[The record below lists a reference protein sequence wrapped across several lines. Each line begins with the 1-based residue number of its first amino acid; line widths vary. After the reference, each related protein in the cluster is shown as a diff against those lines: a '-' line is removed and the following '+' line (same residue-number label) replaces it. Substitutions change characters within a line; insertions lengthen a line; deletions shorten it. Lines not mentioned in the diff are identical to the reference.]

1 MTAEDNKAEVR
12 RYYEDIWN
20 AGDLTVIDEC
30 MGPEVL
36 AHLDGD
42 DHVSRD
48 RWRDVITLW
57 RRAFPDIHHV
67 VDRLVG
73 EGDIVAANIRV
84 TGTHRGILQLGS
96 WGPWAPTGK
105 SVNVKEANFFRLAGA
120 RWSSS
125 GPFGIRPPSRDN
137 SGWTRCRRLAP
148 PPDRDIVL
156 VC

>member
-1 MTAEDNKAEVR
+1 MTADENKAVVR
-12 RYYEDIWN
+12 RYYEELWN

-30 MGPEVL
+30 LGPEVL

-48 RWRDVITLW
+48 GWRDVITLW

-67 VDRLVG
+67 VDRLVA
-73 EGDIVAANIRV
+73 EGDIVAANIRF

-105 SVNVKEANFFRLAGA
+105 AVDVKEANFFRLAGGQGGRVLGHLGHGHLRA
-120 RWSSS
+120 ATRG
-125 GPFGIRPPSRDN
+125 GPAAV
-137 SGWTRCRRLAP
+137 GWHHHLTET
-148 PPDRDIVL
+148 
-156 VC
+156 

>member
-1 MTAEDNKAEVR
+1 MTAEHNKAVVR
-12 RYYEDIWN
+12 RYYEELWN

-30 MGPEVL
+30 LGPEVL

-48 RWRDVITLW
+48 GWRDVITLW

-67 VDRLVG
+67 VDRLVA
-73 EGDIVAANIRV
+73 EGDIVAANIRF

-105 SVNVKEANFFRLAGA
+105 AVDVKEANFFRLAGGKVVEFWAIWDTTTFA
-120 RWSSS
+120 RQL
-125 GPFGIRPPSRDN
+125 GVDPLP
-137 SGWTRCRRLAP
+137 
-148 PPDRDIVL
+148 
-156 VC
+156 